1 MSNNLYIIYGL
12 DSFLIDLEVKKI
24 IGDIDPINIVKY
36 NLDEHLIDD
45 VIDDASTLSL
55 FSPQKTIIIKNSNIF
70 TSRKNEIE
78 HDLKKIE
85 KYLSNPNP
93 DSTLIFIVE
102 SEKLDE
108 RKKICK
114 IINKDGIVK
123 RVEVPKNLTKF
134 VADSFDNYKISLEN
148 INLLLDRVGSN
159 LGILTQEINKLKIY
173 KDEDLTI
180 TKEDI
185 LEVTSKN
192 SQPDLFLFVDYIV
205 NKDLEKA
212 FDMYKELRI
221 FNEEPIMIIS
231 MLANKFRMMY
241 QSKLLI
247 QKGYTISDIATN
259 LGSHPYPV
267 KLAIEKG
274 REYSSDLLLTYIE
287 KLADL
292 DFNIKS
298 GVIDKELGLELF
310 ILSI

>member
-1 MSNNLYIIYGL
+1 MSNNLYIVYGL

-36 NLDEHLIDD
+36 NLDEHLIDY

-70 TSRKNEIE
+70 TSRKNDLE

-93 DSTLIFIVE
+93 NSTLIFIVE
-102 SEKLDE
+102 TDKLDE
-108 RKKICK
+108 RKKIYK
-114 IINKDGIVK
+114 IINKEGIIK
-123 RVEVPKNLTKF
+123 HVEIPKNLTKF
-134 VADSFDNYKISLEN
+134 VTDSFDNYKINIDN
-148 INLLLDRVGSN
+148 INILLDRVGNN
-159 LGILTQEINKLKIY
+159 LGVLTQEINKLKIY
-173 KDEDLTI
+173 KDEDLII

-212 FDMYKELRI
+212 FDMYKELRT

-247 QKGYTISDIATN
+247 QKGYTINDIATN

-274 REYSSDLLLTYIE
+274 REYSSELLLNYLE

-298 GVIDKELGLELF
+298 GIIDKELGLELF

>member
-1 MSNNLYIIYGL
+1 MSNNLYIVYGL

-24 IGDIDPINIVKY
+24 IGNIDPINIVKY
-36 NLDEHLIDD
+36 NLDEHLIDE

-55 FSPQKTIIIKNSNIF
+55 FSPHKTIIIKNSNIF

-78 HDLKKIE
+78 HDLKKFE

-93 DSTLIFIVE
+93 DSTLIFVVE

-123 RVEVPKNLTKF
+123 HVEAPKNLNKF
-134 VADSFDNYKISLEN
+134 ITESFENYKISFDN

-180 TKEDI
+180 TEEDI

-231 MLANKFRMMY
+231 LLANKFRMMY

-247 QKGYTISDIATN
+247 QKGYTINDIATN